1 LGMVRKTHTLSYFK
15 NMQNRRLSKMDPSQN
30 DGSGSRDYFMIF
42 TVTLIFG
49 VFLVW
54 ANFTHLDLVTRGGG
68 RVIAAGQNKNV
79 QSPERGTIATYMVEE
94 GSIVSVGQIIATINP
109 IEAAGVLEEL
119 EARLANLNIRL
130 VRLDAELQSKP
141 VSVVMELSSSYSKA
155 LVGAEVELM
164 ISRKASLDAELETL
178 NQDRKK
184 TIKAMMSLDAQI
196 SGRKVMQ
203 GLLVE
208 EMKEVLPLVEAGAL
222 GSSERFRLERQD
234 ASISTELE
242 VLTEEKAQTKVTIEQ
257 IASKTDTVQQ
267 DYKTNIYQERSEVI
281 GEISELEA
289 RLPAIRQ
296 RLKET
301 DIRSPIDGIV
311 NRVFYNNV
319 GAVVGGGEIVAE
331 IVPTG
336 GDVLVEAFIDP
347 KDIATVE
354 PGQKVK
360 ISLTAYDPSKY
371 GYLLGTLTKVAADTV
386 FREETRTSDYA
397 VNASIDSVI
406 YEDDETPVTIFPG
419 MVASVDIIRGNRSI
433 LEYFWQPVAK
443 IKDTAFRE

>member
-1 LGMVRKTHTLSYFK
+1 MVRKTHTLSYFK

>member
-1 LGMVRKTHTLSYFK
+1 
-15 NMQNRRLSKMDPSQN
+15 MDPSQN

-49 VFLVW
+49 IFLVW
-54 ANFTHLDLVTRGGG
+54 ANFTHLDLVTRRGG

-79 QSPERGTIATYMVEE
+79 QSPERGSIATYMVEE
-94 GSIVSVGQIIATINP
+94 GSIVSAGQIIATINP

-141 VSVVMELSSSYSKA
+141 VTVVMKLSSSYSKA
-155 LVGAEVELM
+155 LVDAEVELM

-178 NQDRKK
+178 NQDRKR

-281 GEISELEA
+281 GEIS
-289 RLPAIRQ
+289 
-296 RLKET
+296 
-301 DIRSPIDGIV
+301 
-311 NRVFYNNV
+311 
-319 GAVVGGGEIVAE
+319 
-331 IVPTG
+331 
-336 GDVLVEAFIDP
+336 
-347 KDIATVE
+347 
-354 PGQKVK
+354 
-360 ISLTAYDPSKY
+360 
-371 GYLLGTLTKVAADTV
+371 
-386 FREETRTSDYA
+386 
-397 VNASIDSVI
+397 
-406 YEDDETPVTIFPG
+406 
-419 MVASVDIIRGNRSI
+419 
-433 LEYFWQPVAK
+433 
-443 IKDTAFRE
+443 

>member
-1 LGMVRKTHTLSYFK
+1 MVRKTHTLSYYK

>member
-1 LGMVRKTHTLSYFK
+1 M
-15 NMQNRRLSKMDPSQN
+15 
-30 DGSGSRDYFMIF
+30 
-42 TVTLIFG
+42 
-49 VFLVW
+49 VW
-54 ANFTHLDLVTRGGG
+54 ANYTHLDLVTRGGG

-94 GSIVSVGQIIATINP
+94 GTVVSSGQIIATINP

-130 VRLDAELQSKP
+130 VRLDAELGNKP
-141 VSVVMELSSSYSKA
+141 VSVVTRLSSSYSKA
-155 LVGAEVELM
+155 LVDAEVELM
-164 ISRKASLDAELETL
+164 ISRKASLDAELATL
-178 NQDRKK
+178 NQDRQK
-184 TIKAMMSLDAQI
+184 TIMAMMSLDAQI
-196 SGRKVMQ
+196 SGRQVMQ

-222 GSSERFRLERQD
+222 GSSEKFRLERQD

-242 VLTEEKAQTKVTIEQ
+242 VLTEEKAQTKVAIEQ

-301 DIRSPIDGIV
+301 EIRSPIDGIV

-443 IKDTAFRE
+443 MKDTAFRE

>member
-1 LGMVRKTHTLSYFK
+1 
-15 NMQNRRLSKMDPSQN
+15 MDPSQN

-79 QSPERGTIATYMVEE
+79 QSPERGTIANYMVEE
-94 GSIVSVGQIIATINP
+94 GSVVSVGQIIATINP

-130 VRLDAELQSKP
+130 VRLDSELQSKP
-141 VSVVMELSSSYSKA
+141 VSVVMELSSSYSQA
-155 LVGAEVELM
+155 LVDAEVELM

-178 NQDRKK
+178 NQDRRK
-184 TIKAMMSLDAQI
+184 TVKAMKSLDAQI
-196 SGRKVMQ
+196 SGRQVMQ

-242 VLTEEKAQTKVTIEQ
+242 VLNEEKAQSEVDIEQ
-257 IASKTDTVQQ
+257 IASKTLTVKQN
-267 DYKTNIYQERSEVI
+267 YKTNIYQERSEVI

-406 YEDDETPVTIFPG
+406 YEDDDTPVTIFPG